1 MGRVPPNKPSKNR
14 KPNSKSKQ
22 MPNNQLDNT
31 QRTVD
36 RFYSLNYLVK
46 REREM
51 RAKWKIN
58 LAPMQNRGEAD
69 DLVVRGLFWKPTL
82 EPGRL

>member
-1 MGRVPPNKPSKNR
+1 MLGRVPPNKPSKNR

-46 REREM
+46 RDHNESKMENKSGSD
-51 RAKWKIN
+51 A
-58 LAPMQNRGEAD
+58 E
-69 DLVVRGLFWKPTL
+69 
-82 EPGRL
+82 